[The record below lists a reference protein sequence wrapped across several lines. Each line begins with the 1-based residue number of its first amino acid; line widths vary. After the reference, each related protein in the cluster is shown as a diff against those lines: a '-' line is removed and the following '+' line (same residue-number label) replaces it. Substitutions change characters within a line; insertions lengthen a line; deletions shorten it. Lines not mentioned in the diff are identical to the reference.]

1 LLREREEVSDISLRN
16 NHLLIE
22 LVKDVDTSPI
32 VSLMVNEKVEIEEV
46 HKGKASLEEVF
57 LTLIKEEE
65 K

>member
-1 LLREREEVSDISLRN
+1 MLREREEVSDISLRN